1 MRIEISY
8 LLRIVSLPRAMGPTS
23 IELFNPALHMQY
35 HGSVVDVR
43 EEQLWI
49 VDAI

>member
-1 MRIEISY
+1 
-8 LLRIVSLPRAMGPTS
+8 MGPTG
-23 IELFNPALHMQY
+23 IELLNPAQHMQY
-35 HGSVVDVR
+35 HGSVVDVS